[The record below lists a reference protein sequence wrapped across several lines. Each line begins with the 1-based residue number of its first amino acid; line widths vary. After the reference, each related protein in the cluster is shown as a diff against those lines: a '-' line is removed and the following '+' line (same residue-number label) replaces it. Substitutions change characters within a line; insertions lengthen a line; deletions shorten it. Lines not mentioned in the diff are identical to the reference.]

1 MEKKFLFI
9 IISVVLVSISPQIFA
24 EETLDELLEQ
34 KNGVLIEQQT
44 IIFEV
49 GKNSDIHVRHV
60 IETGAGC

>member
-9 IISVVLVSISPQIFA
+9 LVSIVLVSISPQIFA
-24 EETLDELLEQ
+24 EETFDELLEQ

-49 GKNSDIHVRHV
+49 GKNSNVHVQHSAK
-60 IETGAGC
+60 IISI